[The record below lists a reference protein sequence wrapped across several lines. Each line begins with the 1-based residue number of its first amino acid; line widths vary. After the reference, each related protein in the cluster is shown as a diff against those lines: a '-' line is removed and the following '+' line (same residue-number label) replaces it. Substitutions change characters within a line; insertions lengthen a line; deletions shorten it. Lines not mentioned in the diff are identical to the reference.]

1 MKDILLSLIM
11 FLSPTEFNCLA
22 QNVYYEAR
30 NQPIEG
36 QLAVADVTLNR
47 MEDDRWPDTI
57 CGVVEQKYQFSW
69 VGEVKEEPRG
79 KAWRVAQEVAL
90 QSLISS
96 ERINATHFHATYV
109 NPDWACKKKK
119 VKKIKDHVF
128 YA

>member
-1 MKDILLSLIM
+1 MKDILLSLAM
-11 FLSPTEFNCLA
+11 FLFPTEFNCLA
-22 QNVYYEAR
+22 ENIYYEAR

-36 QLAVADVTLNR
+36 QIAVAAVTLNR

-57 CGVVEQKYQFSW
+57 CGVVNQKYQFSW
-69 VGEVKEEPRG
+69 VGNVHEKPRG

-90 QSLISS
+90 QTLGD
-96 ERINATHFHATYV
+96 EDRLRATHFHATYV
-109 NPDWACKKKK
+109 SPEWATKKKK